1 MVLTDS
7 HAHLDMRRFDAD
19 RDLVIGRALSAGV
32 KQIITIGIDTG
43 SSLKGIALSK
53 KYHCVFAT
61 AGIHPHNADKA
72 SHRDLSEIAL
82 LARQRKAV
90 AIGEIGLD
98 FYRNLSSR
106 KKQRELF
113 RQQLVIAQSHDLPVV
128 IHDREAHEEVVEILS
143 SFSGNRSKGVI
154 HCFSGDYDLAESVLA
169 MGYYIS
175 ISGTV
180 TLKNAAQ
187 IQQVAAGIP
196 LDRMLL
202 ETDAPFLTP
211 LPRRG
216 QRNEPSFVVYTAQK
230 LAELRGISLEE
241 VAQQTSANTCR
252 LFNLSLPPQ

>member
-1 MVLTDS
+1 MLLTDS

-19 RDLVIGRALSAGV
+19 RDLVIERALSVGV
-32 KQIITIGIDTG
+32 EQIITIGTDMT
-43 SSLKGIALSK
+43 SSLKGIGLSK

-72 SHRDLSEIAL
+72 SHSDLRGIAL
-82 LARQRKAV
+82 LARQRKVV

-106 KKQRELF
+106 KRQKELF
-113 RQQLVIAQSHDLPVV
+113 RQQLDIAQSHDLPVV
-128 IHDREAHEEVVEILS
+128 IHDREAHEEVLEILY
-143 SFSGNRSKGVI
+143 SFSRNGLRCII
-154 HCFSGDYDLAESVLA
+154 HCFSGDYRLAESVLE

-175 ISGTV
+175 IPGTV
-180 TLKNAAQ
+180 TFKNAAQ
-187 IQQVAAGIP
+187 TQEVAATIP

-216 QRNEPSFVVYTAQK
+216 QRNEPSFVVHTARK
-230 LAELRGISLEE
+230 VAELRGIPVEK
-241 VAQQTSANTCR
+241 VAQQTSTNTCQF
-252 LFNLSLPPQ
+252 FNLTLPA

>member
-72 SHRDLSEIAL
+72 NHRDLSEIAL
-82 LARQRKAV
+82 LARQKKAV

-113 RQQLVIAQSHDLPVV
+113 RQQLAIAQSHDLPVV

-143 SFSGNRSKGVI
+143 SFSGKGSTGVI

-187 IQQVAAGIP
+187 TQQVAAGIP

-230 LAELRGISLEE
+230 VAELRGISLEE
-241 VAQQTSANTCR
+241 VAQHTSANTCR

>member
-1 MVLTDS
+1 
-7 HAHLDMRRFDAD
+7 
-19 RDLVIGRALSAGV
+19 
-32 KQIITIGIDTG
+32 
-43 SSLKGIALSK
+43 
-53 KYHCVFAT
+53 
-61 AGIHPHNADKA
+61 
-72 SHRDLSEIAL
+72 
-82 LARQRKAV
+82 
-90 AIGEIGLD
+90 
-98 FYRNLSSR
+98 
-106 KKQRELF
+106 
-113 RQQLVIAQSHDLPVV
+113 LVIAQSHDLPVV

-143 SFSGNRSKGVI
+143 SFSGNGSKGVI

-187 IQQVAAGIP
+187 TQQVAAGIP

-230 LAELRGISLEE
+230 VAELRGISLEE

-252 LFNLSLPPQ
+252 LFNLSLPAQ